1 MHIFC
6 GATLW
11 LAREKEGKADQNAG
25 DRANVKRGA
34 PSIFGPKQSEL
45 RVRDV
50 KLVLNQRLNAKEDIS
65 VNVVEEIEQRE
76 QGKRQPWTQVLLVHI
91 AFSVFRY
98 LSCWFA
104 DAAIA
109 PRPSC

>member
-34 PSIFGPKQSEL
+34 PSIFGPKQSTDDVSNC
-45 RVRDV
+45 RTDRD
-50 KLVLNQRLNAKEDIS
+50 S
-65 VNVVEEIEQRE
+65 EIEVSQHPATALN
-76 QGKRQPWTQVLLVHI
+76 GKQISDVRRSNNNECRL
-91 AFSVFRY
+91 
-98 LSCWFA
+98 A
-104 DAAIA
+104 DSYHGMSHRSEERRVGKECRA
-109 PRPSC
+109 R